1 MCDFYRDQVFE
12 EVLIAPILDLIV
24 QFLTLMNTI
33 PAITGATGSK
43 DRFREPF
50 TETLFKNTE
59 RLQMTLR
66 RALFTSALSSSK
78 TEQVILDFFAR
89 MESDLPNVN
98 LLQKNVM
105 QSYAK
110 A

>member
-1 MCDFYRDQVFE
+1 MT
-12 EVLIAPILDLIV
+12 LI
-24 QFLTLMNTI
+24 NSI
-33 PAITGATGSK
+33 PAIAATGSK

-50 TETLFKNTE
+50 TETLFKSTE

-66 RALFTSALSSSK
+66 RALFTAALSSSE
-78 TEQVILDFFAR
+78 TQQVILDFFAR
-89 MESDLPNVN
+89 MESDLPEVN

-105 QSYAK
+105 QSYGK